1 MTAIRAM
8 SAAEI
13 AGPPGLPRLL
23 AGVTSADAPAT
34 LDEHRSVYGR
44 LPSPGAVDLP
54 ALVEASG
61 LLGRGGAGFPTAT
74 KLRAVAARRGRPVVV
89 ANGTEGEPI
98 SGKDKVLLRYLPH
111 LVLDGAAAAAQA
123 LGAREAIVAVS
134 RTDREGLDALSA
146 AIAERGAGLDK
157 RVRLRAVAVPD
168 GFVAGEETA
177 LVQFLNRGVAKPTFT
192 PPRPFERGVGKAPTL
207 VQNVETLAQLALI
220 ARFGPE
226 WFRAVGTTDEPGS
239 ALVTIS
245 GAVAE
250 PGVYEVALGTPL
262 RELVAQAGGV
272 TERVR
277 AFLVGGFFGSWLGER
292 EAADASLLEADLRTR
307 GGRLGARAIVVLPTS
322 ACGICETA
330 AAMRYL
336 ADSSAGQCGPCVYGL
351 DAIAR
356 SLQRLAARD
365 RLDERKQLAR
375 WIAQV
380 RGRGACRHPDG
391 AAAFTTSALRV
402 FAHEAEHHLRGRCEA
417 KRRVLPTPAV
427 AR

>member
-192 PPRPFERGVGKAPTL
+192 PPLPFERGVGKAPTL

-220 ARFGPE
+220 ARFGPV
-226 WFRAVGTTDEPGS
+226 WFREVGTADEPGS
-239 ALVTIS
+239 VLVTIS

-262 RELVAQAGGV
+262 RELVALAGGV
-272 TERVR
+272 TEHVR

-336 ADSSAGQCGPCVYGL
+336 ADSRAGQCGPCVYGL

-402 FAHEAEHHLRGRCEA
+402 FAHEAERHLRGRCEA